1 MAITNYTDLQTTI
14 ADFLNRDDLTTVIPT
29 FIQLAESNFNRD
41 IRHWQMETRTQG
53 TQTAGDEYMQ
63 VPADWVETIRMHVT
77 DIATQASSNAITLV
91 SRDQMADIR
100 YKNNDAAGKNPFA
113 YTHADGQFQ
122 LYPTPPQNVD
132 IELLYY
138 AKIPTLSATTTTNWL
153 LTYAP
158 DVYLYGALLHSAPYL
173 QEDAR
178 VAVWAQMYGA
188 AVQNVNAESEKARY
202 SGSGMK
208 LKVRGM
214 G

>member
-29 FIQLAESNFNRD
+29 FIQLAETQFNRD
-41 IRHWQMETRTQG
+41 IRHWQMETRTAG
-53 TQTAGDEYMQ
+53 TQNAGVEYMA
-63 VPADWVETIRMHVT
+63 VPADWIETIRMHVT
-77 DIATQASSNAITLV
+77 DLATSASSNPITMI

-138 AKIPTLSATTTTNWL
+138 AKIPSLSAGNPTNWL
-153 LTYAP
+153 ITNAP
-158 DVYLYGALLHSAPYL
+158 DVYLYGALLHSSPYL
-173 QEDAR
+173 AEDAR
-178 VAVWAQMYGA
+178 VAVWGQLYSA
-188 AVQNVNAESEKARY
+188 AVQNLNADSEKARY